1 MRAQG
6 RILRPSL
13 STHEVRM
20 PRCIVPV
27 VILLIVGCS
36 DTPRSAPAA
45 VGTPTTVDVDGVELH
60 YVERGTGTPVVLIH
74 GSLADYTYWELSDQL
89 ALLGAQHR
97 VIAYSRRYNHPNRNA
112 RTADHSPMVE
122 ARDLAGFLD
131 VLGTGPV
138 HLVGHSY
145 GAYTALVFA
154 LDHPERVRSLVLAEP
169 PIISWLPD
177 IAGGEGIYE
186 RFMARVWEPLA
197 VTFAEGG
204 TTAGLDFTARWYFQ
218 VPWEEVAPEWQTLF
232 SDNVEEWHAL
242 AVSDSTY
249 PALDFDRVRALTVP
263 TLLLSGGG
271 NTGFNRLIDAHLAR
285 LLPDVERVIIPEA
298 SHEMFLDDRAASAS
312 AMLGFFR
319 RHSSGSP

>member
-1 MRAQG
+1 M
-6 RILRPSL
+6 L
-13 STHEVRM
+13 H
-20 PRCIVPV
+20 CIVPV
-27 VILLIVGCS
+27 AILLAIGCS
-36 DTPRSAPAA
+36 GTPRSAPAD
-45 VGTPTTVDVDGVELH
+45 VGAPAAVDVDGVELH
-60 YVERGTGTPVVLIH
+60 YVERGSGTPVVLIH

-112 RTADHSPMVE
+112 RITDHSPMVE

-131 VLGTGPV
+131 VLGIGPV

-154 LDHPERVRSLVLAEP
+154 FEHPERVRSLVLAEA

-177 IAGGEGIYE
+177 IAGGAGIYE
-186 RFMARVWEPLA
+186 DFMERVWAPLA
-197 VTFAEGG
+197 RAFSEGG
-204 TTAGLDFTARWYFQ
+204 TDAGLDFTARWYFQ
-218 VPWEEVAPEWQTLF
+218 VPWPEVSPEWQTLF

-271 NTGFNRLIDAHLAR
+271 NAGFNRLIDEQLAR
-285 LLPDVERVIIPEA
+285 LLPDVERAVIPEA

-312 AMLGFFR
+312 AMLAFFR
-319 RHSSGSP
+319 RVHQP